1 MPEND
6 SPPAVSDEDNVQAQN
21 YQEVSIAAD
30 NRESVQYGNL
40 VKPPVDRSCYTT
52 PAKCEDIDVDTKSTV
67 RGNVYSEPIVT
78 NKYVAGGTAVHNTD
92 EQ

>member
-1 MPEND
+1 MPGHD
-6 SPPAVSDEDNVQAQN
+6 SPPAVSDEDNFRAHN
-21 YQEVSIAAD
+21 YQEVSIAAN
-30 NRESVQYGNL
+30 NRESVQYDYL

-52 PAKCEDIDVDTKSTV
+52 PAEYDVVVDTKSTV
-67 RGNVYSEPIVT
+67 RGNVYSESVVT